1 MTDSEL
7 KALIEGAYAQTPT
20 HPGFWLKYDEFREKF
35 NELVASRSDIPV
47 DVEKVLAELYPDASF
62 MEQYQAQGSEDVFR
76 AFRIAPNKLTV
87 QKELKKKIEAVL
99 RGATCDA
106 EGWTNFAVIGTKGL
120 KPEILAMGF
129 VSIRQAVECLFR
141 TRYEFRQG
149 DPTKHE
155 APVLIR
161 DRKRTATEPEPEA
174 APAAPAAKQEKQE
187 KQEKPERP
195 RKNPKQGS
203 FIGDAIDAFAYFPRP
218 KNSST
223 AYGWDA
229 AINDLATNLA
239 LEERW
244 YYSEEDKQRKPIL
257 KNYLSYTFERLQYED
272 AEETRKAAEEHRE
285 AVVKILVNEKHAL
298 FNTGLVNN
306 IYEPIYAFFKK
317 NDGKNPVV
325 TQPWVFIA
333 FGTANSYYQNIIT
346 DFPYRPKRAQYFT
359 DSSDLFYDTNAAA
372 PTLNWEHFIKDN
384 IERLPLG
391 FVKKGAPEG
400 YTFYDDPDSL
410 PRPQRQ
416 AYFKKM
422 AEDIFKDD
430 DWMQFLTTRF
440 KNSLNI
446 TLSRVSWNYKTAIP
460 VYYVD
465 KHQLSLLLPLALEK
479 KDVIDVALVVEHK
492 VNKEKKINNYV
503 GRTIF
508 TLQMAYSNARLITRP
523 DSDWLMADMKPCK

>member
-1 MTDSEL
+1 MTNFDL

-20 HPGFWLKYDEFREKF
+20 LPGYWLKYDEFREKF
-35 NELVASRSDIPV
+35 NELIASRSDIPV
-47 DVEKVLAELYPDASF
+47 NVEKVLSELFPDASF
-62 MEQYQAQGSEDVFR
+62 MEQYQLQGSEDVFR
-76 AFRIAPNKLTV
+76 AFRIATNKLV
-87 QKELKKKIEAVL
+87 IQKDLKKKIEAIL
-99 RGATCDA
+99 EDSTGNAD
-106 EGWTNFAVIGTKGL
+106 GWKNFAVIGAKGL
-120 KPEILAMGF
+120 KPEIMAMGF
-129 VSIRQAVECLFR
+129 IGIRQAVECLFR
-141 TRYEFRQG
+141 GRYEFRSG

-161 DRKRTATEPEPEA
+161 DKKEASAPSEATVISV
-174 APAAPAAKQEKQE
+174 KQE
-187 KQEKPERP
+187 RR
-195 RKNPKQGS
+195 RKYPKQGS

-218 KNSST
+218 KNST
-223 AYGWDA
+223 TYGWDA
-229 AINDLATNLA
+229 AINELATNLA

-244 YYSEEDKQRKPIL
+244 YYTDEDKQKKPIL

-272 AEETRKAAEEHRE
+272 AEEMRKAQEENRE
-285 AVVKILVNEKHAL
+285 AVLKILVNEEHAL

-317 NDGKNPVV
+317 NDGSNSSVI
-325 TQPWVFIA
+325 QPWVFIA

-359 DSSDLFYDTNAAA
+359 DSSDLFYDTNAAM

-400 YTFYDDPDSL
+400 YLFYDDPDSL
-410 PRPQRQ
+410 PKPQRQ

-440 KNSLNI
+440 KNALNI
-446 TLSRVSWNYKTAIP
+446 TLSRVAWNYKTAIP
-460 VYYVD
+460 VYYVE

-492 VNKEKKINNYV
+492 LNKEKKINNYV

-523 DSDWLMADMKPCK
+523 DSDWLMADMNANK